1 MHKVERKETIFSIS
15 RLYGITEAELIA
27 ANPELRTEKLK
38 KGRFL
43 CIPYPKDTKTETP
56 VDNTPAVIPTDDQLF
71 NESKKEARKIS
82 TIKAAVMLP
91 FMTDGKGNRDEQ
103 TRMVEYYEGFLMA
116 VDSLKEKGV
125 SIDLYSY
132 DTHNNTSSI
141 KNILDRS
148 ELKSMDIIFGPAYP
162 DQVKPVAEFAKKN
175 NIRLVVPFTSKGNEV
190 FSNPAIYQI
199 NTPQSYLY
207 SEVYEHF
214 TRKFTTAN
222 VIFLDAEDGD
232 KDKVDFIKGLKEE
245 LKTKRIPFTE
255 LKGENIT
262 PES

>member
-1 MHKVERKETIFSIS
+1 M
-15 RLYGITEAELIA
+15 
-27 ANPELRTEKLK
+27 
-38 KGRFL
+38 
-43 CIPYPKDTKTETP
+43 
-56 VDNTPAVIPTDDQLF
+56 DNTPAVIPTDDQLF

-245 LKTKRIPFTE
+245 LKPNAF
-255 LKGENIT
+255 LLPN
-262 PES
+262 